1 MKSYKSSSSVKPP
14 VWDKESSKT
23 CVYHNINVE
32 ETTDSDGGKVY
43 IYDVEE
49 YTNKEFIIMQSQ
61 QIEEQADALIE
72 LAELIVG

>member
-1 MKSYKSSSSVKPP
+1 M
-14 VWDKESSKT
+14 
-23 CVYHNINVE
+23 YHNINVE
-32 ETTDSDGGKVY
+32 ETTDSDGEKVY
-43 IYDVEE
+43 VYDVEE